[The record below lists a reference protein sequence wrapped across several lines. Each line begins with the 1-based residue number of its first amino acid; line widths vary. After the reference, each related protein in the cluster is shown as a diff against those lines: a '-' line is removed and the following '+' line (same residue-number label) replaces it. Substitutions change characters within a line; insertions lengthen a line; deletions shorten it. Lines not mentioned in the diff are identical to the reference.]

1 MLLLLVFPP
10 YPPSG
15 GSHQPIVVFWASFS
29 VVSIGEEFASVSFP
43 AVAVVL
49 LVSVVMS
56 GRSVMVIFGAV
67 TVVISVVFEAT
78 SVEPV
83 LFTLDAGVVTV
94 VLC

>member
-1 MLLLLVFPP
+1 MLLLFVFPP

-15 GSHQPIVVFWASFS
+15 GSHQPIVVFRASFS
-29 VVSIGEEFASVSFP
+29 VGEEFASVSFP

-56 GRSVMVIFGAV
+56 GKSVMVVFGAV
-67 TVVISVVFEAT
+67 TVIISVVFEAT